1 MKKNYYQVLGLKDGA
16 SLKEIKK
23 AYKEYVMH
31 YHPDMH
37 GNSEFFKKRFQEVQE
52 AYECLMANSGSG
64 KSYEYQKEG
73 TYDEYT
79 TGDVPFEKDMTPRV
93 QIDFRRKLALA
104 ILSVIISAVVF
115 LILMLGFRFKIP
127 NPMFIPIVI
136 GVYYIL
142 SKTNLLK

>member
-1 MKKNYYQVLGLKDGA
+1 MKKNYYQVLGLNDGA
-16 SLKEIKK
+16 SLEEIKK
-23 AYKEYVMH
+23 AYKKYVKH

-52 AYECLMANSGSG
+52 AYDYLKANSGSE

-79 TGDVPFEKDMTPRV
+79 TEGDRFEKGMPPRV
-93 QIDFRRKLALA
+93 QTDFRRKLTLA
-104 ILSVIISAVVF
+104 MLSMIISAVVF
-115 LILMLGFRFKIP
+115 LILLLGFRFKIP

-142 SKTNLLK
+142 SKANLFK